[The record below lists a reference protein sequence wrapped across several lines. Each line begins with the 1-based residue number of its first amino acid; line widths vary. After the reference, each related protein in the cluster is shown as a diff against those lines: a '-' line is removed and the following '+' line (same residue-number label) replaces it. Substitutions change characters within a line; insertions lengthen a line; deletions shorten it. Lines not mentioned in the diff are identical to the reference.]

1 MCVSYQI
8 SQIFPTVEKIVLTI
22 LETNAWNENR
32 LRTIELLPD
41 SKDDFHWDCPMSKC
55 LGNTRGISYRQT
67 LYDMIENK
75 ETQKQVK
82 LQCEGY
88 GGYNH
93 TFHCDW
99 YVVLEILVKYENI
112 EL

>member
-8 SQIFPTVEKIVLTI
+8 SQIFPTVDRIVLSV
-22 LETNAWNENR
+22 LETNAWPENR
-32 LRTIELLPD
+32 LQTIELLPE
-41 SKDDFHWDCPMSKC
+41 SKDNFYWDCPMSKC

-67 LYDMIENK
+67 IYDMVENN

-82 LQCEGY
+82 LQCQGY
-88 GGYNH
+88 GGYNQ

-99 YVVLEILVKYENI
+99 YVKLEILIKYNLYE
-112 EL
+112 